1 MLRRLRDHSNHMEVS
16 ECFFD
21 CNFFLSCSFRLNRVL
36 GLGQI
41 IVLSFDNPAL
51 AFGLGDVEI
60 RYVESVILLNPQL
73 LRP

>member
-1 MLRRLRDHSNHMEVS
+1 MKVS

-21 CNFFLSCSFRLNRVL
+21 RSFFLRCSLRMNRVL

-41 IVLSFDNPAL
+41 IVLSFDNPEL

-60 RYVESVILLNPQL
+60 RYVESVICLLYMFPL
-73 LRP
+73 ESKTTVST